1 MNTDI
6 RDLILDKKDVITPND
21 LVGLRLKHPYY
32 GTGNINAYCCECQRV
47 TVEFDDSATVVHEDL
62 YDLLCEDSG
71 WKVSLKQ
78 FERKFVHLRSSS
90 KAAPKRASS
99 TTGNVSPSNVTPS
112 TSYIPRIKTKQRTK
126 KGPPT
131 DATPL
136 YPDYTKSPMQ
146 HKPFGVVR
154 KRKLKGPA
162 PAGGLPIRV
171 QEKQE
176 PMDKKQPKPSTIKA
190 QGNAMVNSKA
200 NAKAKAKTK
209 VKPTQNSENDHRQV
223 IAHDDFEIMDDGE
236 DYGRYQDVDFGED
249 GDD

>member
-6 RDLILDKKDVITPND
+6 RDLILDKKDAITPND
-21 LVGLRLKHPYY
+21 LIGLRLKHPYY
-32 GTGNINAYCCECQRV
+32 GAGNIYAYCCECQRV
-47 TVEFDDSATVVHEDL
+47 TVEFDDSDTVVHEDL
-62 YDLLCEDSG
+62 YDLLGEDSG

-78 FERKFVHLRSSS
+78 FERKFVHLRKSL
-90 KAAPKRASS
+90 AAPKRASS
-99 TTGNVSPSNVTPS
+99 ITGNVPPSSGTPS
-112 TSYIPRIKTKQRTK
+112 TSYIPGIKTKQRTK

-146 HKPFGVVR
+146 HKPLGVVR
-154 KRKLKGPA
+154 KRKLKVLA
-162 PAGGLPIRV
+162 PGKGLPLRV

-176 PMDKKQPKPSTIKA
+176 PVDKKQPKASTIKA
-190 QGNAMVNSKA
+190 QGKAVVNDNKA
-200 NAKAKAKTK
+200 NAKAKA
-209 VKPTQNSENDHRQV
+209 KPTQNSENDHRQV

>member
-6 RDLILDKKDVITPND
+6 RDLILNRRDSITYND

-32 GTGNINAYCCECQRV
+32 GTGNISAYCCECQRV

-62 YDLLCEDSG
+62 YDLLGEDSG

-78 FERKFVHLRSSS
+78 FERKFVHLRKSQA
-90 KAAPKRASS
+90 KPKRASS
-99 TTGNVSPSNVTPS
+99 ITGNVPPSLGTPS
-112 TSYIPRIKTKQRTK
+112 TSYLPRIKTKQRTK
-126 KGPPT
+126 KGPPS
-131 DATPL
+131 DATAL
-136 YPDYTKSPMQ
+136 YPDYTNSLLQ
-146 HKPFGVVR
+146 HKPVGVVR
-154 KRKLKGPA
+154 RRKLKGPA
-162 PAGGLPIRV
+162 PAGGLPISV

-176 PMDKKQPKPSTIKA
+176 PIDNKQSKASTIKA
-190 QGNAMVNSKA
+190 QGNATVNSKA
-200 NAKAKAKTK
+200 NAKAKAK
-209 VKPTQNSENDHRQV
+209 VKSTQNSENDHRQV